1 MMKIDPRFP
10 ILAVPVLL
18 AALVIACSGPHALDP
33 TNQSSLYPDFYAMFG
48 SKIDLAN
55 LPNYA
60 SQGKPSYITKDN
72 SGSNPIS
79 NEVAILGRV
88 LFYDKKLSSN
98 STVSCSTCHNQTDA
112 FSDSLTVSLGVN
124 GQTGRHS
131 MRLVN
136 SRFGAEVKFFWDE
149 RASTLEAQST
159 QPIQD
164 HNEMGFSGQAGAPS
178 LDELLARLQATG
190 YYRDLFT
197 FAYGSSE
204 ITEPKIQTALAQ
216 FVRSIQSFDSKYDVG
231 RAQVGADGTDFPN
244 FTTAENAGK
253 RLFVLPPNQGGLG
266 CAGCHRPPEFDID
279 PNSGNNGFIRVFG
292 SVSETD
298 ITVKRSP
305 SLRDVVKPDGSSN
318 GPFMH
323 DGSLVT
329 LDDVVEH
336 YNSGVTANSELDP
349 RLMTGGNPRRLNLTA
364 TQKSQLV
371 QFLRTLSGTAVYTDA
386 KWSDPF

>member
-1 MMKIDPRFP
+1 MKIDPRFP
-10 ILAVPVLL
+10 VLAVPVLL
-18 AALVIACSGPHALDP
+18 AALVIACSGPQALDP

-60 SQGKPSYITKDN
+60 SQGKPAYITKEN
-72 SGSNPIS
+72 SGSNS
-79 NEVAILGRV
+79 MNDKVATLGRV

-112 FSDSLTVSLGVN
+112 FSDSLIVSMGVN

-178 LDELLARLQATG
+178 LDDLLARLQATG

-204 ITEPKIQTALAQ
+204 ITETKIQTALAQ

-231 RAQVGADGTDFPN
+231 RAQVAADGTDFPN
-244 FTTAENAGK
+244 FTAAENAGK
-253 RLFVLPPNQGGLG
+253 RLFVLPPNLGGLG

-323 DGSLVT
+323 DGGLVT

-336 YNSGVTANSELDP
+336 YNSGVTANSGLDP
-349 RLMTGGNPRRLNLTA
+349 RLMAGGNPRRLNLTA

-371 QFLRTLSGTAVYTDA
+371 QFLRTLSGTAIYTDA